1 MAATTLIPI
10 EVYMR
15 TSYRPDVDYVDG
27 VIEERNLGQNDHSA
41 WQDAISA
48 WFREQA

>member
-15 TSYRPDVDYVDG
+15 TSYRPD
-27 VIEERNLGQNDHSA
+27 
-41 WQDAISA
+41 ISPSRSQKKPCLRKTDNHLSVVKGTG
-48 WFREQA
+48 W